1 MPAAVSVTARPDA
14 YIRPLTRPFIRLR
27 IDQVCLDPLDDAVV
41 TECGHIFCR
50 ECILAAIGRARLTQC
65 PYCRAIVYKDRLKTL
80 PRASRFAVDIE
91 DEKQWRSSAKVSALL
106 SELRRD
112 TRGDRGAPI
121 ACGSGYGGGGGG
133 GASCGGGGGGVK
145 SVVFS
150 QWTAML
156 DLVVVALK
164 REEATPRSRRDRAEI
179 APRSRRASARV
190 QTPD

>member
-1 MPAAVSVTARPDA
+1 M
-14 YIRPLTRPFIRLR
+14 
-27 IDQVCLDPLDDAVV
+27 CLDPLDDAVV
-41 TECGHIFCR
+41 TECGHIYCR

-65 PYCRAIVYKDRLKTL
+65 PYCRAIVFKDRLKTL

-91 DEKQWRSSAKVSALL
+91 DEKQWRSSAKVGALL

-112 TRGDRGAPI
+112 ARGDRGAPI
-121 ACGSGYGGGGGG
+121 AHESDGGGGRGG
-133 GASCGGGGGGVK
+133 DGSIKSVDGIVK

-179 APRSRRASARV
+179 ARRFRARA
-190 QTPD
+190 DA

>member
-1 MPAAVSVTARPDA
+1 M
-14 YIRPLTRPFIRLR
+14 
-27 IDQVCLDPLDDAVV
+27 CLDPLDDAVV
-41 TECGHIFCR
+41 TECGHIYCR

-65 PYCRAIVYKDRLKTL
+65 PYCRAIVFKDRLKTL

-91 DEKQWRSSAKVSALL
+91 DEKQWRSSAKVGALL

-112 TRGDRGAPI
+112 ARGDRGAPI
-121 ACGSGYGGGGGG
+121 AHEGGGGGGGG
-133 GASCGGGGGGVK
+133 GASCGGGDGSVK

-179 APRSRRASARV
+179 APRSRGAPARV